1 MATLIVFDLDGT
13 ISVNSEF
20 YRRVYSGTLEILIA
34 ERRGA
39 AGLAV
44 LQDCRKNYDD
54 KGELALF
61 ALNIPFQD
69 WAERL
74 TNATMELL
82 TPQPRICK
90 LIRTL
95 TATKVIYTG
104 SPVQMAMR
112 ILQRLGF
119 CPAEDFDLVLGWR
132 EPELFPVKWACSPL
146 VFEGILKKF
155 SVSSV
160 EAWAVGDV
168 WDTDLLPA
176 QSIGMRT
183 AMIRRQGGR
192 PDIRVPSIEA
202 FLERL
207 EKEQDDG

>member
-1 MATLIVFDLDGT
+1 MATNLVVFDLDGT
-13 ISVNSEF
+13 ISVNPEF
-20 YRRVYSGTLEILIA
+20 YRTVYSGTLESLIM

-44 LQDCRKNYDD
+44 LQDCRKNYDG

-61 ALNIPFQD
+61 ALDIPFQD

-74 TNATMELL
+74 TNASMELL
-82 TPQPRICK
+82 MPQPRICE
-90 LIRTL
+90 LVRTL
-95 TATKVIYTG
+95 TAIKVIYTG
-104 SPVQMAMR
+104 SPVQMATR

-119 CPAEDFDLVLGWR
+119 CPAEDFNLILGWR

-155 SVSSV
+155 SISPA
-160 EAWAVGDV
+160 EAWAVGDM

-176 QSIGMRT
+176 QTIGMKT
-183 AMIRRQGGR
+183 AMIQRPGGN
-192 PDIRVPSIEA
+192 PDVRIPSIEGFVD
-202 FLERL
+202 FLRKTL
-207 EKEQDDG
+207 